1 VAPADERGADVT
13 SGAPAVTIRV
23 VVVDDQPLA
32 RSGLRTII
40 DGEPDLSVV
49 GDAADGREGLA
60 LIERAMPDVAVMDLR
75 MPVLDGIEA
84 TARIVAAGLP
94 VQVLVLTTFDD
105 EQLVHEALRAG
116 ASGFLLK
123 DASPDRMVAAIR
135 TVHEGHAVLAPE
147 VTRAVI
153 ARGTKPAQPR
163 RSELARV
170 GELTAREREILIIVG
185 RGLSNR
191 DIGRRLFVSEGTV
204 KTHVSNI
211 LAKTGCHSR
220 AQAVALAYDTGLIV
234 PVRDQGSVGEP
245 ASRTWVEP
253 VDRVRLRRWTAAGE
267 AGEPARIREPGP

>member
-1 VAPADERGADVT
+1 VVPVEECDADGP
-13 SGAPAVTIRV
+13 SGAAAVVIRV

-32 RSGLRTII
+32 RSGLRAII

-75 MPVLDGIEA
+75 MPVLDGIET

-105 EQLVHEALRAG
+105 DQLVYEALRAG

-135 TVHEGHAVLAPE
+135 TVHQGHAVLAPE

-153 ARGTKPAQPR
+153 ARCTRSVVEPR
-163 RSELARV
+163 PLVHSRLS
-170 GELTAREREILIIVG
+170 ELTAREREILTIVG

-220 AQAVALAYDTGLIV
+220 AQAVALAYDAGLIA
-234 PVRDQGSVGEP
+234 PTLEQGPSACGDE
-245 ASRTWVEP
+245 ASPRTW
-253 VDRVRLRRWTAAGE
+253 A
-267 AGEPARIREPGP
+267 